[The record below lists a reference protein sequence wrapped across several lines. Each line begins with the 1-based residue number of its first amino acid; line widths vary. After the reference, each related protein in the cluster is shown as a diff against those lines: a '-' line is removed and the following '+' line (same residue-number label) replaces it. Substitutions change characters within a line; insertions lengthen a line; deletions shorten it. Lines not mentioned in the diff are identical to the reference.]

1 MFTFKFMDLRFESL
15 TDTFLHLKLFFNTIF
30 IPLLKPVELDFHMFG
45 GQWND
50 AELMANSCS
59 IMRIRPP

>member
-1 MFTFKFMDLRFESL
+1 MTMKFNS
-15 TDTFLHLKLFFNTIF
+15 IF

-50 AELMANSCS
+50 VELMAQT
-59 IMRIRPP
+59 RVVLRE